1 MTRRA
6 SHSRRD
12 FLRRG
17 SVVVAGAI
25 AAPYLIPEGV
35 LASEGKAGA
44 NDRIGIAGIGVDAP
58 QEVRVLRE
66 EIAER
71 AKRKQGGDPPA

>member
-1 MTRRA
+1 MLVLTREVNE
-6 SHSRRD
+6 S
-12 FLRRG
+12 
-17 SVVVAGAI
+17 
-25 AAPYLIPEGV
+25 LIIDGRIRVTVTQVNGKYVKLGV
-35 LASEGKAGA
+35 T
-44 NDRIGIAGIGVDAP
+44 AP